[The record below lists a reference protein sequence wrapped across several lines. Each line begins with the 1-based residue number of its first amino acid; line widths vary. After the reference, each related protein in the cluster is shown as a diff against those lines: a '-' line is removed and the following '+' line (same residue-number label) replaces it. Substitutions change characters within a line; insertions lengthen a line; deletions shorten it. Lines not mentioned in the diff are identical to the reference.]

1 MERFNSILDT
11 VEEGLSKSEDK
22 LEEITQQVTKKKI
35 DGKKIGY
42 RS

>member
-11 VEEGLSKSEDK
+11 VEEGFSKSEDK
-22 LEEITQQVTKKKI
+22 LEEITQHVTQKKI